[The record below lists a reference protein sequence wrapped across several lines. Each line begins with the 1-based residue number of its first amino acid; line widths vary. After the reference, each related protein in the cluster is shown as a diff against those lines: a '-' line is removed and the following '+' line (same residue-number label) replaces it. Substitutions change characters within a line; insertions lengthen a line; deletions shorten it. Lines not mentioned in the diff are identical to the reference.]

1 MFLRPVNFIHL
12 ALILHMSAK
21 QCAGK
26 VINGPAEL
34 YVTTWACQ
42 ERNVGQGLEMIV
54 LKGPVLF

>member
-1 MFLRPVNFIHL
+1 
-12 ALILHMSAK
+12 MSAK